1 MFLVFMPFV
10 LPKHVFLPIKQ
21 SKATMSSNDNNDWTS
36 TYDAVF
42 FISAGTMFFAF
53 LGLAIKVCLKSKCE
67 QCSLCCGLL
76 KIERRVDLEVQ
87 EEIRA
92 MELHSQQNEK
102 PQDKAEAKREE
113 KEGIEEEEN
122 AFVEERV

>member
-1 MFLVFMPFV
+1 
-10 LPKHVFLPIKQ
+10 
-21 SKATMSSNDNNDWTS
+21 MSSNNNNTDWTS

-92 MELHSQQNEK
+92 MELQSQQNEK
-102 PQDKAEAKREE
+102 PQDKAEAAAG
-113 KEGIEEEEN
+113 KEGNEVEKDEEEEG
-122 AFVEERV
+122 FVEKV

>member
-1 MFLVFMPFV
+1 
-10 LPKHVFLPIKQ
+10 
-21 SKATMSSNDNNDWTS
+21 MSNNNDWIG

-92 MELHSQQNEK
+92 MELQSQHQERDERNEK
-102 PQDKAEAKREE
+102 QRDEKHKAETE
-113 KEGIEEEEN
+113 KEEEEGLVN
-122 AFVEERV
+122 NLEKV